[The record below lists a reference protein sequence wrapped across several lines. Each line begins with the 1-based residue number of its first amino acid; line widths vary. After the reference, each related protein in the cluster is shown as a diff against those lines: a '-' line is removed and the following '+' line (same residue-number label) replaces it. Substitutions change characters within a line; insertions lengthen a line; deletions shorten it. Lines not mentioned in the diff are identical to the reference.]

1 MKKIIFDL
9 DDTLIMWKSEYYDTL
24 NETLDYFNIKYEE
37 KDIYN
42 LKKAV
47 DDYENNCN
55 IYKEEYMLEIFKK
68 YTSLDLPFN
77 FVTVWIEYLKNCYP
91 KIQDEGLLEV
101 LEYLSKKYE
110 LVVLTNWFTKS
121 QKERLNG
128 YGILKY
134 FKDVIGTDNILNKPN
149 KEAFIKACGNTKV
162 EDCIMVGDNFNIDIL
177 GAYEVGLEAIWLN
190 LKGIVP
196 KEKIKVKQI
205 KSLVELKECL

>member
-9 DDTLIMWKSEYYDTL
+9 DDTLIMWKSEYYDKL

-121 QKERLNG
+121 QKERLIKF
-128 YGILKY
+128 GILKY
-134 FKDVIGTDNILNKPN
+134 FIDV
-149 KEAFIKACGNTKV
+149 FGNDYV
-162 EDCIMVGDNFNIDIL
+162 
-177 GAYEVGLEAIWLN
+177 LN
-190 LKGIVP
+190 LPNNEDFI
-196 KEKIKVKQI
+196 
-205 KSLVELKECL
+205 